1 MGPGTP
7 VPGLQ
12 FASAEGMRLLK
23 RTRVSTGVVLWLFA
37 LSVLTQSPAALLSQA
52 EREMT
57 TGQYSRAESELLR
70 QLRTDPKNGSLW
82 FLLGVAR
89 AQLKETDPAI
99 EAFQKALPL
108 SAEQAPIYFN
118 LGLLYMEKNDPAKA
132 VEAYN
137 RGLALDPSNVPAN
150 QNFAILLMQQGKF
163 REAIPP
169 LERLK
174 ESSPADVSARAS
186 LIEAYLKAGLNGKGE
201 NEIDELLSSHL
212 VTLPQ
217 GLALAKLLAAH
228 QETDPAQRVYEFLI
242 NTWPDSAEAH
252 GELGL
257 LLIEKEQFKEAAR
270 ELKKAVQLDSDS
282 EKYGLGYGE
291 ALLSSEQYPIALP
304 FLLDAE
310 KKFPNQLNFQYQLA
324 VTDIGLQ
331 RFPEAISVLETLTSK
346 RPDSGKV
353 QFLLGGAYELEGDLQ
368 KGEDHYRS
376 AIRLAP
382 QEPNSYRALG
392 ALLQKQGPEHLAEST
407 RLLRKA
413 LAIDPTDAE
422 SKIVLARC
430 LQDQGEL
437 DEAAALLEQAVASE
451 PALLRAHTALA
462 RLYHRQKKLTQAEQ
476 EQAIAA
482 KLEGEKITKEWDTS
496 VPKSTG
502 GP

>member
-1 MGPGTP
+1 
-7 VPGLQ
+7 
-12 FASAEGMRLLK
+12 MRLLK
-23 RTRVSTGVVLWLFA
+23 WTRVSIEVALWSFA

-52 EREMT
+52 KREMT

-70 QLRTDPKNGSLW
+70 QLRTDPNNGSLW

-99 EAFQKALPL
+99 EAFQKALRL

-132 VEAYN
+132 VEAYS

-163 REAIPP
+163 PEAIPP

-174 ESSPADVSARAS
+174 ESSPGDVSARAS

-201 NEIDELLSSHL
+201 NEIDELLSSHV

-217 GLALAKLLAAH
+217 GLALARLLAAH
-228 QETDPAQRVYEFLI
+228 QEYDLAQRVFESLTS
-242 NTWPDSAEAH
+242 TWPNSAEAH

-257 LLIEKEQFKEAAR
+257 LLSDKEQFKEAAK
-270 ELKKAVQLDSDS
+270 ELRQAVQLDPDS
-282 EKYGLGYGE
+282 EKYSLAYGE
-291 ALLSSEQYPIALP
+291 ALLSSEQYPVALP

-310 KKFPNQLNFQYQLA
+310 KEFPNQLNFQYQLA

-331 RFPEAISVLETLTSK
+331 RFPEAISVLETLASK
-346 RPDSGKV
+346 KPASGKV
-353 QFLLGGAYELEGDLQ
+353 RFLMGGAYELEGELQ
-368 KGEDHYRS
+368 KAEEHYRN
-376 AIRLAP
+376 AIQLAP

-392 ALLQKQGPEHLAEST
+392 ALLQKQGPEHLAESIQ
-407 RLLRKA
+407 LLRKA
-413 LAIDPTDAE
+413 LALDPTDVE
-422 SKIVLARC
+422 SRIVLARC
-430 LQDQGEL
+430 LERQGKL

-451 PALLRAHTALA
+451 PTLRRAHTALA
-462 RLYHRQKKLTQAEQ
+462 EVYRRQQKLAQAEQ
-476 EQAIAA
+476 EQSIAA
-482 KLEGEKITKEWDTS
+482 KLEDQKITKDWDIWG
-496 VPKSTG
+496 PHSTG

>member
-1 MGPGTP
+1 MW
-7 VPGLQ
+7 
-12 FASAEGMRLLK
+12 LLK
-23 RTRVSTGVVLWLFA
+23 RSPVGAGVALCLLA
-37 LSVLTQSPAALLSQA
+37 LSVLTQSPATLLSQA

-57 TGQYSRAESELLR
+57 AGQYGRAESELLR

-118 LGLLYMEKNDPAKA
+118 LGLLYMEKNDSAKA
-132 VEAYN
+132 LEAYN

-150 QNFAILLMQQGKF
+150 QNIAFLLMQQGEF
-163 REAIPP
+163 REAIRS

-174 ESSPADVSARAS
+174 ESSPTDVSVRAT
-186 LIEAYLKAGLNGKGE
+186 LIEAYLKAGLKNKGG
-201 NEIDELLSSHL
+201 NEIDELMSSHMI
-212 VTLPQ
+212 TLPQ
-217 GLALAKLLAAH
+217 GLALADLLAAH
-228 QETDPAQRVYEFLI
+228 QEADAAQRVFESLRS
-242 NTWPDSAEAH
+242 TWPNSAEVR

-257 LLIEKEQFKEAAR
+257 LLTEKEQFKEAAG
-270 ELKKAVQLDSDS
+270 ELKQAVQLDPDS
-282 EKYGLGYGE
+282 EKYSKGYGE
-291 ALLSSEQYPIALP
+291 ALLSSKQYPTAFQ
-304 FLLDAE
+304 FLSDAK

-324 VTDIGLQ
+324 FADVGLQ
-331 RFPEAISVLETLTSK
+331 RFPEAISLLEALASK
-346 RPDSGKV
+346 KPDSGKV
-353 QFLLGGAYELEGDLQ
+353 QFLLGGAYELQGDLQ
-368 KGEDHYRS
+368 KGEDHYRN
-376 AIRLAP
+376 AIQLAP
-382 QEPNSYRALG
+382 NEPNSYRALG